1 MSWYVLYVKS
11 KSEKKVTSA
20 LQDKG
25 IEVFCPTITETRIW
39 SDRKKKVIT
48 PLFKSYIFV
57 NLSASERN
65 SVFSVPGAVRYLFW
79 LGKPAVVRD
88 EEIETIKKWLNQDNL
103 EDIELENYVP
113 GSNIQ
118 LTKGVLKGR
127 DAEIIEVSGNKM
139 RLYLKCLG
147 MVVQAKFKDVLE
159 A

>member
-25 IEVFCPTITETRIW
+25 IEVFSPTITETRIW

-65 SVFSVPGAVRYLFW
+65 TVFSVPGAVRYLFW

-88 EEIETIKKWLNQDNL
+88 DEIETIKKWLDQDNL